1 MNAKLT
7 RTERSA
13 FLFFGGAVL
22 ILTIVATPSILIITL
37 LNYLFEGRN
46 GGSR

>member
-1 MNAKLT
+1 MNHRLS

-22 ILTIVATPSILIITL
+22 LLTIVATPSILIITL
-37 LNYLFEGRN
+37 LNYIFEGKP
-46 GGSR
+46 GGS